1 MGNKMGIKN
10 CFRKKLPWW
19 ASLITLLVIAS
30 VATIGT
36 VKASPYTTK
45 VYVDPQQVKG
55 ISVGDTFTVDVNVTD
70 VTNLNAFEILL
81 NYETSILNYDSATE
95 GPFLK
100 MGGTTRFVVTNV
112 ESLGRIMIL
121 GFLNSSD
128 QDNVDGSGVLATVNF
143 TVTGNGATDLDIGEW
158 SSYAYQ
164 PHNWLINTTKNLI
177 PHDSASGFFSNIDND
192 PPVASFTFTPTAPNV
207 SQIVTFNA
215 TASSDPDGTIASYEW
230 DFGDG
235 TPIVTETDPI
245 TTHAYVDAGNYT
257 VTLTVTDNG
266 TIPITD
272 TAQADVTVS
281 SLPHD
286 IAITTIT
293 LAETKV
299 IVGDFALVD
308 VTVENQG
315 TQDET
320 SINVTVSYNTTFI
333 ETQTINLTVGETK
346 TLTFKW
352 DTASVAPG
360 AYTIKAEATVDTDDD
375 PSDDTKTTT
384 ILLVEHSIAVT
395 SIDAPA
401 NVTAGEI
408 ASITVGVENK
418 GGFNETFSLKLSYD
432 TTVIENRTVTVAQ
445 GYWTG
450 EEFLWNTMGVAA
462 SQYTIT
468 AEAIL
473 AGDEDLTDNTKS
485 ALLLIEKGSVTVSIS
500 VSPLNVTL
508 GEGTIVNGSVE
519 TQNPVEGKNIT
530 IQYRLVGEENWNNIT
545 TVTVDANGEYS
556 YDWMPEAAG
565 NYEVRVTWPGDQS
578 TRSSESEVKAVN
590 VKETPPPSETGIDP
604 ILLYVAIATVI
615 AVILI
620 ATAFYVI
627 KIRKPKPA

>member
-1 MGNKMGIKN
+1 MRVEN
-10 CFRKKLPWW
+10 CFRKKLQSW
-19 ASLITLLVIAS
+19 APLITLLVIAS

-55 ISVGDTFTVDVNVTD
+55 ISVSGTFAVDVNVTD

-81 NYETSILNYDSATE
+81 NYETSILNYNSATE

-100 MGGTTRFVVTNV
+100 TGGTTRFVVINV

-128 QDNVDGSGVLATVNF
+128 QDHVDGSGVLVTINF

-158 SSYAYQ
+158 SSDAYQ

-177 PHDSASGFFSNIDND
+177 PHDSASGFFSNIAND

-207 SQIVTFNA
+207 SQTVTFNA
-215 TASSDPDGTIASYEW
+215 TASSDPDGTIASYKW
-230 DFGDG
+230 DFGDL
-235 TPIVTETDPI
+235 TVVTETDPI
-245 TTHAYVDAGNYT
+245 TTHAYADAGNYT

-272 TAQADVTVS
+272 TTQADVTVS
-281 SLPHD
+281 SLLHD

-333 ETQTINLTVGETK
+333 DTQTINLTVGETK

-352 DTASVAPG
+352 DTTSIAPG

-408 ASITVGVENK
+408 ASIMVSVENK
-418 GGFNETFSLKLSYD
+418 GGFNETFSLKLSYN

-450 EEFLWNTMGVAA
+450 ETFLWNTAGVAA

-473 AGDEDLTDNTKS
+473 AGDDDLTDNTKS
-485 ALLLIEKGSVTVSIS
+485 AILLIKKGSVTLSIS

-508 GEGTIVNGSVE
+508 GESTIVNGSVE

-556 YDWMPEAAG
+556 YDWMPEAVG

-590 VKETPPPSETGIDP
+590 VKEAPSPSTI
-604 ILLYVAIATVI
+604 LYVAIATIIV
-615 AVILI
+615 VILI